1 MRILRAELD
10 KGTVTEEVFSLKDFA
25 CPGGAGLVMEYLAKR
40 LKETGGKFSP
50 LVIATGLF
58 TGTRLAGASIAAM
71 GWADPSGEVYVSV
84 FGGDCASRLT
94 DHEVKL
100 ISLEGASE
108 VPVCLH
114 ISSDGK
120 ASLTDASALEG
131 RGTLSTVRKLRELY
145 GERSSVLCCG
155 PSAQSCGAI
164 SCVVCTDPDPALP
177 PRQASPGGMGRAF
190 SERNL
195 TAVVT
200 EHSPRPF
207 RISFSGRHKERF
219 DLLSDTVNSA
229 LGSDSLTGRLLP
241 LYGPLPED
249 WFSSPWRELSPEL
262 SAGGEMREKAA
273 WREKILSSG
282 GFCSMSC
289 IPGCTVRC
297 SNSVKDRKGAYLS
310 TGLDHETAFLFGSM
324 TGIFELRDICAIDSL
339 TTDAGSDLI
348 MTGQL
353 LGELAKAGALP
364 FGDAAGAKR
373 LLRGTGSPEGALQR
387 YFSENGGLPSLS
399 VRPQTGIQRGYRPE
413 AGEFCAGCFMCPLP
427 WRAIMKDPAS
437 ADALMELASLM
448 GWETDS
454 AFPSSLEGTVS
465 SFAES
470 IREGF
475 NEN

>member
-10 KGTVTEEVFSLKDFA
+10 KGTVSEEVFSLKDFA
-25 CPGGAGLVMEYLAKR
+25 CPGGAGLATEYLAKR
-40 LKETGGKFSP
+40 LKGTGGKFSP

-71 GWADPSGEVYVSV
+71 GWAGPSGEVNVSV

-100 ISLEGASE
+100 ICLEGVSPG
-108 VPVCLH
+108 PVCLH
-114 ISSDGK
+114 IASDGK

-164 SCVVCTDPDPALP
+164 SSVVCTDPDPALP

-207 RISFSGRHKERF
+207 RISFSGREGERF

-297 SNSVKDRKGAYLS
+297 SNSVRGPKGAYLS

-373 LLRGTGSPEGALQR
+373 LLRGISGPGSALQR
-387 YFSENGGLPSLS
+387 YLSENGGLPSLS

-427 WRAIMKDPAS
+427 WRALMKDPAS
-437 ADALMELASLM
+437 ADAIRELAFLM
-448 GWETDS
+448 GWEADS
-454 AFPSSLEGTVS
+454 AFPSSLEETVS
-465 SFAES
+465 SFARS
-470 IREGF
+470 IRECF
-475 NEN
+475 SEN

>member
-10 KGTVTEEVFSLKDFA
+10 KGTVSEEVFSRKDFA
-25 CPGGAGLVMEYLAKR
+25 CPGGAGLVTEYLAKR
-40 LKETGGKFSP
+40 LRETGGKLSP

-58 TGTRLAGASIAAM
+58 AGTRLAGASIAAM
-71 GWADPSGEVYVSV
+71 GWAGPSGEVNVSV

-100 ISLEGASE
+100 ISLEGVSPG
-108 VPVCLH
+108 PVCLH
-114 ISSDGK
+114 IASDGK
-120 ASLTDASALEG
+120 ASLTDASALRG
-131 RGTLSTVRKLRELY
+131 MGTLSTVRNLRELY

-164 SCVVCTDPDPALP
+164 SSVVCTDPDPSLP
-177 PRQASPGGMGRAF
+177 PRQAAGEGMGMAF
-190 SERNL
+190 FQRNL

-207 RISFSGRHKERF
+207 RISFCGREKERF

-241 LYGPLPED
+241 LYGPLPGGWD
-249 WFSSPWRELSPEL
+249 SSPWRELSPEL
-262 SAGGEMREKAA
+262 SGGEEDREKAA

-297 SNSVKDRKGAYLS
+297 SNSIRDPKGAYLS

-324 TGIFELRDICAIDSL
+324 TGIFGLRDICAIDSL
-339 TTDAGSDLI
+339 TTDAGCDLI
-348 MTGQL
+348 MTGQI
-353 LGELAKAGALP
+353 LGELAKAGVVP

-373 LLRGTGSPEGALQR
+373 LLRGISGPGSALQR
-387 YFSENGGLPSLS
+387 YLSENGSLPLPSGL
-399 VRPQTGIQRGYRPE
+399 PQTGIKRGYRPE
-413 AGEFCAGCFMCPLP
+413 AGGSSSACFMCPFP
-427 WRAIMKDPAS
+427 WRAIVKDPSA
-437 ADALMELASLM
+437 ADALRELASLM
-448 GWETDS
+448 GWEADS
-454 AFPSSLEGTVS
+454 AFPSSLEETVS
-465 SFAES
+465 SFARS